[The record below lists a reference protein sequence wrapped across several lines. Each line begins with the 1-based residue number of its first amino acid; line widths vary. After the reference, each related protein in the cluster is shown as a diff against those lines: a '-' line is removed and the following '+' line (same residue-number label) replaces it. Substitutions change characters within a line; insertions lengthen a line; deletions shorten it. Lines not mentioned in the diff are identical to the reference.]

1 MQGTNYRWPH
11 RLYTM
16 GFGLNNFPD
25 DISSIKI
32 SQRRVN
38 DGDDANIRAI
48 ADIVVDDEPEVG
60 DVDDGDG
67 LTQWTSIMFNI
78 QMQITEMQT

>member
-1 MQGTNYRWPH
+1 
-11 RLYTM
+11 M

-38 DGDDANIRAI
+38 DGDDVNMWAI
-48 ADIVVDDEPEVG
+48 ADVVIDEEPEVG

-67 LTQWTSIMFNI
+67 FSGWWRTLPMFNSSFK
-78 QMQITEMQT
+78 